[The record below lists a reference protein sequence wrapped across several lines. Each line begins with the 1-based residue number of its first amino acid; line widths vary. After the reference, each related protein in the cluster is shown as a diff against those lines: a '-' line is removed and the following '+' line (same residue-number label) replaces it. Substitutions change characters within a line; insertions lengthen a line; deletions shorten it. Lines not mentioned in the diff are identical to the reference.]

1 MRKFIPISI
10 IAILLI
16 SYINYNKVD
25 IFPNEI
31 PTVKLIINEKNYNTK
46 PGDGTWFDNKFEGG
60 NSYITNP
67 RDILNECSLLEV
79 KSNEKINFKINYTD
93 NIQQTTLYML
103 DSPQNKFNK
112 IELEN
117 NVYEFNAPK
126 DNGEYNYCF
135 RIIWDDNHNFEYLFK
150 IKVKD

>member
-1 MRKFIPISI
+1 
-10 IAILLI
+10 
-16 SYINYNKVD
+16 
-25 IFPNEI
+25 
-31 PTVKLIINEKNYNTK
+31 
-46 PGDGTWFDNKFEGG
+46 
-60 NSYITNP
+60 
-67 RDILNECSLLEV
+67 
-79 KSNEKINFKINYTD
+79 
-93 NIQQTTLYML
+93 ML

-135 RIIWDDNHNFEYLFK
+135 RIIWDDNHNCEYLFK